1 MPAAQR
7 ARSAALTCRAVA
19 TGPARPAAPKDNLD
33 ALIAEA
39 IVHPP
44 EQHASNFSDGVP
56 LFAGPDV
63 EVRFITLCAQFS
75 EGVNSFHLS

>member
-19 TGPARPAAPKDNLD
+19 TGPTRPTAPKDNLD